1 MKELF
6 RFAGYT
12 LATITMVFVVIGIA
26 KAGVSPATLAYSAI
40 FIVIVLPLFIGIWMV
55 RREKSAA
62 GK

>member
-12 LATITMVFVVIGIA
+12 LATLAMTLIVIGIA
-26 KAGVSPATLAYSAI
+26 KMGVSPSVLAYSAI
-40 FIVIVLPLFIGIWMV
+40 FMVVVLPLFIGIWMA
-55 RREKSAA
+55 RRERRGA

>member
-1 MKELF
+1 MKELI

-12 LATITMVFVVIGIA
+12 LATIAMIMVLIGIA
-26 KAGVSPATLAYSAI
+26 KAGVAPGTLAYSAI

-55 RREKSAA
+55 RREKSGP

>member
-1 MKELF
+1 MKELI

-12 LATITMVFVVIGIA
+12 FATIAMTMVVIGIA

-55 RREKSAA
+55 RREKRAP